1 MMSFRTPYTYDY
13 TEEHYSVNLL
23 PSCTEQDMSLSIK
36 DMFNRLAIEE
46 QRRVLLANPD
56 WNGSETDDIDDYL
69 PTDELS
75 LDLAEAE
82 QQLRDSYARM
92 PRKQVDDEPSSPGVS
107 GSTAQRSVAVG
118 SVTPGDDATSPE
130 GASGPTAQQSN
141 GAASNG
147 AAVQ

>member
-1 MMSFRTPYTYDY
+1 MLSFRTPYNYDY
-13 TEEHYSVNLL
+13 TEEHYSVNLF

-46 QRRVLLANPD
+46 QRKVLLANPD
-56 WNGSETDDIDDYL
+56 WSGSETDDIDDYL

-92 PRKQVDDEPSSPGVS
+92 PRRQVDDEPSSPGVS
-107 GSTAQRSVAVG
+107 GSAAQRSEAAG

-130 GASGPTAQQSN
+130 GASDPTAQQP
-141 GAASNG
+141 NG

>member
-1 MMSFRTPYTYDY
+1 MLSFRTPYNYDY

-46 QRRVLLANPD
+46 QRRVLLATPD
-56 WNGSETDDIDDYL
+56 WGGSETDDIDDYF

-92 PRKQVDDEPSSPGVS
+92 PRKQVDDESSSPGVS
-107 GSTAQRSVAVG
+107 GSAAQRSGAAG
-118 SVTPGDDATSPE
+118 SVTPGDGATSPE
-130 GASGPTAQQSN
+130 GASDPTAQQSN

>member
-1 MMSFRTPYTYDY
+1 MISFRTPYNYDDR
-13 TEEHYSVNLL
+13 EEHYSINLL

-46 QRRVLLANPD
+46 QRRILLANPD
-56 WNGSETDDIDDYL
+56 WNGSETDDMDDYL

-92 PRKQVDDEPSSPGVS
+92 PRRQTDDGPLSPGVS
-107 GSTAQRSVAVG
+107 GSAAQRSGAAG
-118 SVTPGDDATSPE
+118 SVTPGDDATSPQ
-130 GASGPTAQQSN
+130 GALGPTAQQSN